1 MKFDL
6 NCDLGEGEP
15 LAKTR
20 RLMRWITS
28 ANVACGGHAGTA
40 RSMETC
46 VRLAAEF
53 NVRVGAHPGVRSN
66 FGRGKLEITPDEL
79 KTLLKEQ
86 VGAFEIVVRRTG
98 LKLHHIKLHG
108 SLYHATDQDNILA
121 AAYLDTVRRLWPKVK
136 IYARAGG
143 LTAQLG
149 RTRGIPVWEEV
160 FADRGYRDDGSL
172 VPRGLPGAVF
182 GKAPGIA
189 RLMERLAQAGEIVS
203 STGKAIR
210 LNAKTICIH
219 SDTPGAVRIAG
230 ACRRF
235 LEQGDKSFTT

>member
-15 LAKTR
+15 VAKTR

-28 ANVACGGHAGTA
+28 ANVACGGHAGTV

-86 VGAFEIVVRRTG
+86 VGVFETVVGRTG
-98 LKLHHIKLHG
+98 SKLHHIKLHG
-108 SLYHATDQDNILA
+108 SLYHATDQDKLLA
-121 AAYLDTVRRLWPKVK
+121 TAYLDTVRRLWPKVK

-160 FADRGYRDDGSL
+160 FVDRGYRDDGSL
-172 VPRGLPGAVF
+172 IARELPNAVF
-182 GKAPGIA
+182 GTVTEVLKV
-189 RLMERLAQAGEIVS
+189 LERLERTGVVVS
-203 STGKAIR
+203 SSGKAIR

-219 SDTPGAVRIAG
+219 SDTPGPARIAA
-230 ACRRF
+230 ACRRY
-235 LEQGDKSFTT
+235 LESVK